1 MEKFTYTFTS
11 DEDAVL
17 TEMVAFF
24 CDCGM
29 PEGAISNEDAFNSLV
44 DKILMTDELRP
55 GA

>member
-1 MEKFTYTFTS
+1 MEKFNYTFTS

-55 GA
+55 AS

>member
-1 MEKFTYTFTS
+1 MDKFTYTFTS
-11 DEDAVL
+11 AEDDVL

-44 DKILMTDELRP
+44 DKILMVDELRP
-55 GA
+55 SP

>member
-44 DKILMTDELRP
+44 DKILMVDELRP

>member
-24 CDCGM
+24 CDCGF
-29 PEGAISNEDAFNSLV
+29 PDGAISNEDAFNSLT
-44 DKILMTDELRP
+44 DKILMVDELRP